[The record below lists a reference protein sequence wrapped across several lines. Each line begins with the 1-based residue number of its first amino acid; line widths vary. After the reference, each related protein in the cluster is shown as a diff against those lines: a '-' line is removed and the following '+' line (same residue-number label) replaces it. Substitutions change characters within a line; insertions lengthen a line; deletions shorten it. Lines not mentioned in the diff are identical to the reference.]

1 MKLIT
6 FLIPCYNSASYMKKA
21 INSLLRC
28 NAKKEIILVNDGSD
42 DDTLKI
48 AEAYQ
53 NKYPKII
60 KVIDQENK
68 GPGGA
73 INVGLKIAEGKYFKI
88 VDSDDWLEEENL
100 NNILAILKAKNIDV
114 LFTNYVLEKNN
125 GKEEIEYNIP
135 TNKKISWQEITELQK
150 EEFILMHSM
159 IVKTKMLK
167 KGRFEL
173 PENTFYVD
181 NLFVFFVLQHM
192 KKIIYLNIPLYHY
205 IIDRDD
211 QTVNKSIMSSKIDD
225 LISVIEQMIKN
236 CNLKNMKNEN
246 LKSYLK
252 DYIEFI
258 INVAIKHL
266 EDINTQ
272 IANEKK
278 EKLKESWNYKK
289 KE

>member
-1 MKLIT
+1 
-6 FLIPCYNSASYMKKA
+6 MKKA

-205 IIDRDD
+205 
-211 QTVNKSIMSSKIDD
+211 
-225 LISVIEQMIKN
+225 
-236 CNLKNMKNEN
+236 
-246 LKSYLK
+246 
-252 DYIEFI
+252 
-258 INVAIKHL
+258 
-266 EDINTQ
+266 
-272 IANEKK
+272 
-278 EKLKESWNYKK
+278 
-289 KE
+289 

>member
-135 TNKKISWQEITELQK
+135 
-150 EEFILMHSM
+150 
-159 IVKTKMLK
+159 
-167 KGRFEL
+167 
-173 PENTFYVD
+173 
-181 NLFVFFVLQHM
+181 
-192 KKIIYLNIPLYHY
+192 
-205 IIDRDD
+205 
-211 QTVNKSIMSSKIDD
+211 
-225 LISVIEQMIKN
+225 
-236 CNLKNMKNEN
+236 
-246 LKSYLK
+246 
-252 DYIEFI
+252 
-258 INVAIKHL
+258 
-266 EDINTQ
+266 
-272 IANEKK
+272 
-278 EKLKESWNYKK
+278 
-289 KE
+289 

>member
-6 FLIPCYNSASYMKKA
+6 FLIPCYNSANYMEKA
-21 INSLLRC
+21 INSLLKC
-28 NAKKEIILVNDGSD
+28 NAKKEIILVNDGSE

-48 AEAYQ
+48 AEAYK
-53 NKYPKII
+53 NKYPEII
-60 KVIDQENK
+60 KVINQANK

-73 INVGLKIAEGKYFKI
+73 INSGLKIAEGKYFKI

-100 NNILAILKAKNIDV
+100 NSVLEILKAQNIDV
-114 LFTNYVLEKNN
+114 LFTNYILEKDNSK
-125 GKEEIEYNIP
+125 KEVKYNIP
-135 TNKKISWQEITELQK
+135 TNKKISWQKITELQK
-150 EEFILMHSM
+150 EDFILMHSM

-173 PENTFYVD
+173 PETIFYVD

-205 IIDRDD
+205 TIGRDD
-211 QTVNKSIMSSKIDD
+211 QTVNKNIMLSKIDD
-225 LISVIEQMIKN
+225 LISVIELMIKN
-236 CNLKNMKNEN
+236 CDLKNMRNEN
-246 LKSYLK
+246 LKRYVK

-258 INVAIKHL
+258 INIAIKHL

-272 IANEKK
+272 IADNKIER
-278 EKLKESWNYKK
+278 LKESWNYKK

>member
-205 IIDRDD
+205 IIGRDD

-272 IANEKK
+272 IAYEKK